1 MPLVSAQISG
11 GGASTIGLN
20 HTLICN
26 VSGTDNLNP
35 NITYKWIKN
44 SSQFLANSSVGA
56 LSFPS
61 LQLSD
66 AGEYTCWI
74 SVRSPYLRDEIT
86 ATMSYSL
93 ILERKLCYSKN

>member
-1 MPLVSAQISG
+1 M
-11 GGASTIGLN
+11 IGLS
-20 HTLICN
+20 HSLICN

-35 NITYKWIKN
+35 NITYLWTKN

-66 AGEYTCWI
+66 AGEYTCRI
-74 SVRSPYLRDEIT
+74 TVRSPYLHDEIT
-86 ATMSYSL
+86 ATTSYSL
-93 ILERKLCYSKN
+93 ILERKLCYSLN